1 MLLWTS
7 CYCSNFAEMVIN
19 LYFCEPA
26 APDGWCD
33 LGSALAALSSGVL
46 AAIWWGLHHSHVV
59 WTFPP
64 QGRFELF
71 SIKLQSNVLNTLY
84 GSSIFFWLKS
94 WQFRIFL
101 FMFICLFYFQDVYLS
116 PCLTFFLYVYIFDF
130 LSLCIPV
137 SICLASFF
145 MFIWIC
151 CTLFL
156 TPFPCFWGTLEI
168 IAKK

>member
-71 SIKLQSNVLNTLY
+71 SIKLAVKCAKHALWQLNFLLVEILAIQNFSLY
-84 GSSIFFWLKS
+84 
-94 WQFRIFL
+94 
-101 FMFICLFYFQDVYLS
+101 VYLS

-130 LSLCIPV
+130 LSLCISV

>member
-33 LGSALAALSSGVL
+33 LGSALAALSSNVL

-71 SIKLQSNVLNTLY
+71 SIKLAVKCAKHALWQPNFLLVEILAIQNFSLY
-84 GSSIFFWLKS
+84 
-94 WQFRIFL
+94 
-101 FMFICLFYFQDVYLS
+101 VYLS

-130 LSLCIPV
+130 LSLCISV

>member
-33 LGSALAALSSGVL
+33 LGSALAALSSNVL

-71 SIKLQSNVLNTLY
+71 SIKLAVKCAKHALWQPNFLLVEILAIQNFSLY
-84 GSSIFFWLKS
+84 
-94 WQFRIFL
+94 
-101 FMFICLFYFQDVYLS
+101 VYLS
-116 PCLTFFLYVYIFDF
+116 VLLPRCLSVSMFDL
-130 LSLCIPV
+130 LSLCLHLWLSLFMHISLYLFGFFLHVYLDLLYFVFNSIPMLLGDIRNN
-137 SICLASFF
+137 S
-145 MFIWIC
+145 
-151 CTLFL
+151 
-156 TPFPCFWGTLEI
+156 
-168 IAKK
+168 

>member
-33 LGSALAALSSGVL
+33 LGSALAALSSNVL

-71 SIKLQSNVLNTLY
+71 SIKLAVKCAKHALWQLNFLLVEILAIQNFSLY
-84 GSSIFFWLKS
+84 
-94 WQFRIFL
+94 
-101 FMFICLFYFQDVYLS
+101 VYLS

-130 LSLCIPV
+130 LSLCISV

-156 TPFPCFWGTLEI
+156 TPFPCFWRTLEI

>member
-33 LGSALAALSSGVL
+33 LGSALAALSSNVL

-71 SIKLQSNVLNTLY
+71 SIKLAVKCAKHALWQLNFLLVEILAIQNFSLY
-84 GSSIFFWLKS
+84 
-94 WQFRIFL
+94 
-101 FMFICLFYFQDVYLS
+101 VYLS

-130 LSLCIPV
+130 LSLRISV